1 MSLDAIKKS
10 ILSDA
15 QAKASAIDSEAS
27 SESKRI
33 VKEAEEKAKGILSR
47 ADLEAKA
54 EADRLVKEARAGA
67 ETEAN
72 SMILEARGIA
82 IERALK
88 SVSSNVEKTISHE
101 YSKKLFESGLS
112 QFRDVSNSTPK
123 VITSKKNANLL
134 KGTKFGVE
142 YSEIDGFIFSTD
154 DGRIRLN
161 ASVGSVV
168 EKSLDGARKLIS
180 KELFGEHATP
190 KSRPARKQK
199 STSAK
204 RGKRGK
210 K

>member
-27 SESKRI
+27 SESKLI
-33 VKEAEEKAKGILSR
+33 LKEAEEKAKGILSG
-47 ADLEAKA
+47 ADAEAKA

-72 SMILEARGIA
+72 SMILEARGVA

-101 YSKKLFESGLS
+101 YSKKLFESGLA
-112 QFRDVSNSTPK
+112 QFREVSNSTPK
-123 VITSKKNANLL
+123 VITNKRNANLL
-134 KGTKFGVE
+134 KGTKFAVE
-142 YSEIDGFIFSTD
+142 YSDMEGFIFSTD

-168 EKSLDGARKLIS
+168 EKSLDGSRKLIS
-180 KELFGEHATP
+180 KELFGEHRATKP
-190 KSRPARKQK
+190 KPVRKRK
-199 STSAK
+199 SSAAK
-204 RGKRGK
+204 KGKRGK

>member
-15 QAKASAIDSEAS
+15 QAKASEIDSEAS

-33 VKEAEEKAKGILSR
+33 IKEAEDKAKGILSR
-47 ADLEAKA
+47 ADSEAKT
-54 EADRLVKEARAGA
+54 EANRLVKEARAGA

-72 SMILEARGIA
+72 SMILEARGAA

-101 YSKKLFESGLS
+101 YSKKLFESGLT
-112 QFRDVSNSTPK
+112 QFREVSNSTPK
-123 VITSKKNANLL
+123 VITNKKNANLL
-134 KGTKFGVE
+134 KGTTFVVE

-168 EKSLDGARKLIS
+168 EKSLDSARKLVS
-180 KELFGEHATP
+180 KELFSDHASP
-190 KSRPARKQK
+190 KLRLPRKQK
-199 STSAK
+199 SAASK
-204 RGKRGK
+204 KGKRGK